1 MNAKDSI
8 HVVNCL
14 SRLKERYLLRSDEI
28 KQLENL
34 KNHSVTSIAFTENGG
49 FDKKDGDYHSE
60 ERSHYYKIRI
70 KYRLHDSE
78 PEKILV
84 LMPGSESPD

>member
-14 SRLKERYLLRSDEI
+14 SRLKERYLLKSDEI

-34 KNHSVTSIAFTENGG
+34 KNHNVTSIAFTENGG
-49 FDKKDGDYHSE
+49 FDKKDGNFHPE

-70 KYRLHDSE
+70 KYRSQDSE

-84 LMPGSESPD
+84 LMPGAETPD

>member
-14 SRLKERYLLRSDEI
+14 SRLKERYLLKRNEI
-28 KQLENL
+28 ALLEELENH
-34 KNHSVTSIAFTENGG
+34 NVTSIAYTENGG
-49 FDKKDGDYHSE
+49 FDKKNGEFHPE

-70 KYRLHDSE
+70 KYRLNENTD
-78 PEKILV
+78 EKILV
-84 LMPGSESPD
+84 LIPAIE